1 MAVLFSFLARKRNL
15 ATTKMLLGEFSKLC
29 QIKPQRGAQMQ
40 IAAVF
45 LIVQICKDC
54 TKFGLGVMNLEQKKK
69 NLDNSGK
76 IYQTAN

>member
-1 MAVLFSFLARKRNL
+1 
-15 ATTKMLLGEFSKLC
+15 
-29 QIKPQRGAQMQ
+29 MQ